1 MMGFTVEL
9 KTLCPHFSLIILQ
22 IIPFHRLPVK
32 KTNSLVVREESEIN
46 KNMRIIMLSVCG
58 LNKC

>member
-32 KTNSLVVREESEIN
+32 KTNSLLFREVIEIN
-46 KNMRIIMLSVCG
+46 KKMKKIMLSVCG
-58 LNKC
+58 LIKY